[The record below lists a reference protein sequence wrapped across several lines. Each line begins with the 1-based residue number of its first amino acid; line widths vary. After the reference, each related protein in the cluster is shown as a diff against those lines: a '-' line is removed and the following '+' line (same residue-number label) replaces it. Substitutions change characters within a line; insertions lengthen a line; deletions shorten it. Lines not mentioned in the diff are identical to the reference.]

1 MSAQSRERKT
11 KERKKEFS
19 KREIDT
25 KNKYINSDEQS
36 RRREWTEK
44 NIEESTKRKT
54 GKKNWHQMISN
65 FLSQLEILSE
75 SGHQSYSNQI

>member
-54 GKKNWHQMISN
+54 GKKKLAPNDFEFPFSA
-65 FLSQLEILSE
+65 
-75 SGHQSYSNQI
+75 